1 MSGLKTIKSLCL
13 HTCKGLGMYRR
24 LESSKWRRRRLLI
37 LCYHGISIEDEHE
50 WQPALFMPPD
60 NFEARLELLRAKG
73 YHVLPLHEAVDRLY
87 AEDLPER
94 SVAITFDDGGYDF
107 YKRAYPILRSYG
119 YPSTVYLTTFYCD
132 YNRPVFNLICS
143 YMLWKRRDGIF
154 DARNFAGS
162 DLMIP
167 LDTNRGRDAALE
179 VLLTFADRE
188 NLSAEER
195 DQLAER
201 IASDLGIDYEEL
213 LAKRILHLM
222 KRSEVAELSEDGVD
236 FQLHTHRHRT
246 PRDRDLYVKE
256 IFDNRARIEEMTGIR
271 PSHFCYPSGIYQREF
286 LPWLSDAQVT
296 TATTCDPGMVTKRSD
311 PLLLPRLVDHTSLA
325 PVEFEGWLSG
335 IASFLPSRRA
345 NAQEAF

>member
-1 MSGLKTIKSLCL
+1 MSGLKTIKRLCL
-13 HTCKGLGMYRR
+13 HTCRGLGMYRELGNSR
-24 LESSKWRRRRLLI
+24 WRRRRLLI

-60 NFEARLELLRAKG
+60 TFEARLELLRAKG
-73 YHVLPLHEAVDRLY
+73 YNVLPLHEAVDRLY
-87 AEDLPER
+87 AGDLPER

-143 YMLWKRRDGIF
+143 YMFWKRRDRVF

-167 LDTNRGRDAALE
+167 LDTNRGRDAALD

-188 NLSAEER
+188 NLSAEEK

-201 IASDLGIDYEEL
+201 IASDLGIDYEQL

-222 KRSEVAELSEDGVD
+222 NRSEVAKLSEDGVD

-286 LPWLSDAQVT
+286 LPWLSDVQVT
-296 TATTCDPGMVTKRSD
+296 TATTCDPGMVTRRSD

-335 IASFLPSRRA
+335 IASLLPGRSA
-345 NAQEAF
+345 SAQEVF